1 MSDAA
6 APTSLDIAE
15 QVARVLRSNE
25 ETQKFVAEQKT
36 LMAEAAKYERDRAIS
51 VWQVAV
57 SCLAAGAA
65 LFGAGVAFIKLL
77 GP

>member
-1 MSDAA
+1 MAQTS
-6 APTSLDIAE
+6 APTELDVAE
-15 QVARVLRSNE
+15 QVARVLRSNA
-25 ETQKFVAEQKT
+25 ETQKFVEEQSK
-36 LMAEAAKYERDRAIS
+36 LRAEAAKLNRDRSLA

-65 LFGAGVAFIKLL
+65 IFGAGAAFIKLL